1 MRGETVMTV
10 TSTYAKAT
18 DTVFVRDGQAVVAEY
33 PASQAAA
40 SPLRKYVNA
49 SYVDEPVLLIDR
61 TAAGSVGA
69 GTDERFYYHRNQQYS
84 ITALTREV

>member
-1 MRGETVMTV
+1 M
-10 TSTYAKAT
+10 
-18 DTVFVRDGQAVVAEY
+18 
-33 PASQAAA
+33 
-40 SPLRKYVNA
+40 NA